1 MDSGELTNDFRRFS
15 IIYHDVRKAIKNPV
29 ALALYVILVEY
40 SDGNTRQAFPSRP
53 ELASQL
59 GFKKAASVDK
69 YLDILQDVGVVTV
82 VPRYKNKDGVRSM
95 EQTEEFSIR
104 TSNLYIVH
112 DRPRISREN
121 GGGWSANGDG
131 GSPQTGTGGS
141 PQMGT
146 GGSPSKRTVTIPTK
160 NYTHKELY
168 NPLSSPSGGQPPKG
182 GGKGKRQPYP
192 DAFEQ
197 WWRTY
202 PRRKNASK
210 KAAHTQWAKAVKE
223 IDHQRLLEL
232 TAAYARNPGVSD
244 ERYIPHPQKWLRD
257 QRWESIDEAE
267 TPTPQPKPSGIA
279 AWLGYDPNA
288 PQPTDGVIDAE
299 IIDTK
304 ELPSWTG

>member
-1 MDSGELTNDFRRFS
+1 M
-15 IIYHDVRKAIKNPV
+15 
-29 ALALYVILVEY
+29 
-40 SDGNTRQAFPSRP
+40 
-53 ELASQL
+53 
-59 GFKKAASVDK
+59 
-69 YLDILQDVGVVTV
+69 
-82 VPRYKNKDGVRSM
+82 
-95 EQTEEFSIR
+95 
-104 TSNLYIVH
+104 
-112 DRPRISREN
+112 
-121 GGGWSANGDG
+121 
-131 GSPQTGTGGS
+131 GTGGS

-182 GGKGKRQPYP
+182 GDKPKRQPYP

-223 IDHQRLLEL
+223 IDHQRLLDL
-232 TAAYARNPGVSD
+232 TATYARNPGVSD
-244 ERYIPHPQKWLRD
+244 ERYIPHPQKWLKD
-257 QRWESIDEAE
+257 QRWESIDE
-267 TPTPQPKPSGIA
+267 TNTGGVSQPKPSGIA

-288 PQPTDGVIDAE
+288 QQSDIVDAE
-299 IIDTK
+299 IVDTK